1 LLKEKIPVPSL
12 SAQKRIAELV
22 LLEARLADSVG
33 RIIQAVR
40 EYRTRLFAD
49 VVMGKLDVRE
59 AAAQLSTDATPDIA
73 EDDVDLGDETEL
85 VEEEAAQ

>member
-59 AAAQLSTDATPDIA
+59 AAAQLSADATPDIA